1 MERLT
6 KAVVLLSVIAALAFE
21 IVSAGWELPSLRWL
35 SLGVAIVAF
44 LMGRALPERTAG
56 IVMALGAI
64 VPVLFLIYVGHFRLW
79 HLALWKGGLVGVV
92 LATTTL
98 TWRSPPPFG
107 FALTTWALAV
117 SLTWPIVALRE
128 LDWSAWLLWTPPTTP
143 SSAIHAIPNS
153 IWIAQVA
160 QVHLLGILWADWL
173 FGRFAGAPLERFD
186 RLVVRPML
194 VGTAVGGALAA
205 YQGLIDL
212 RFLGASLWAELER
225 ASGAL
230 TDANASGA
238 LSGLWVAIPLG
249 LAAASRQPAAR
260 MLLPLVSL
268 LLLAAV
274 WMTGSRTG
282 FLVGIVGLASGLHML
297 MVKMAR
303 PRAVAAS
310 VAAAVLVVGSVIVFA
325 TRQSP
330 ATGPIARARML
341 LPEISGPAIRS
352 AAWELWARNGYGLIA
367 GQMIQEAPLHGAGVG
382 AFHIMMVEYPIPGV
396 GTRLPSDN
404 AQNWYRHQ
412 LAELG
417 VLGSVGWIWWVVLVG
432 WIVIRARVAS
442 EMRTR
447 AIAVRYAVC
456 GFAAASLLGMP
467 GQSAVV
473 ALSFW
478 TLVTWLLL
486 MARGPAAIERIPAG
500 RARWALLA
508 LPITVAL
515 AFAGVTALAA
525 WTDLRPPFRS
535 SRIDYPYRYGMHE
548 PFEGESGRLRT
559 SAHAVYVRRA
569 PRPWLKLT
577 AWVEHPDADV
587 RPVRMEVWRDR
598 ERVMRGRLPRNVPMT
613 RYVKVPD
620 NNRSFVLESRV
631 DRTFEA
637 ADGTHADV
645 GLNLSWEFVDE
656 RPR

>member
-1 MERLT
+1 LERLT
-6 KAVVLLSVIAALAFE
+6 KAVVLVSIVAALAFE
-21 IVSAGWELPSLRWL
+21 TVSAGWELPSLRWM
-35 SLGVAIVAF
+35 SLGAAIAAVVI
-44 LMGRALPERTAG
+44 GRIFPERTAG
-56 IVMALGAI
+56 IVVALGAI
-64 VPVLFLIYVGHFRLW
+64 MPLLFLIGVGHFRLW
-79 HLALWKGGLVGVV
+79 HLTLWKGSLLGAI

-98 TWRSPPPFG
+98 NWRTPSPFR

-117 SLTWPIVALRE
+117 ALTWPIVALRE
-128 LDWSAWLLWTPPTTP
+128 LDWIASLLWVRPSTP
-143 SSAIHAIPNS
+143 STAIHGIPNS

-160 QVHLLGILWADWL
+160 QIHLLGVLWADWL

-194 VGTAVGGALAA
+194 VGTAVGAALPT

-212 RFLGASLWAELER
+212 RFLGASLWAELDR

-249 LAAASRQPAAR
+249 LAAASRGRTAR
-260 MLLPLVSL
+260 MVLPLLSL

-282 FLVGIVGLASGLHML
+282 FLVAVVGLASGLHLSML
-297 MVKMAR
+297 RTTRPKAR
-303 PRAVAAS
+303 WAALLAVAL
-310 VAAAVLVVGSVIVFA
+310 VAGSVVVVA
-325 TRQSP
+325 SRQST
-330 ATGPIARARML
+330 AAGPIARARAL
-341 LPEISGPAIRS
+341 LPEFTGSALRS

-367 GQMIQEAPLHGAGVG
+367 AEMIKDAPLQGVGIG
-382 AFHIMMVEYPIPGV
+382 AFHIVMVEYPIPGS
-396 GTRLPSDN
+396 GDRLPSDN

-412 LAELG
+412 IAELG
-417 VLGSVGWIWWVVLVG
+417 VLGSVGWIWWIVLVG
-432 WIVIRARVAS
+432 SIVIRGPVAA
-442 EMRTR
+442 ETRTR
-447 AIAVRYAVC
+447 AIAVRYAIC
-456 GFAAASLLGMP
+456 GFAAASLLGMA
-467 GQSAVV
+467 GQSVIV
-473 ALSFW
+473 ALAFW
-478 TLVTWLLL
+478 TLVAWLLL
-486 MARGPAAIERIPAG
+486 MTHGQAAAGPNTAAHAVWTVR
-500 RARWALLA
+500 A
-508 LPITVAL
+508 LPTAL
-515 AFAGVTALAA
+515 AFAFTGVTAYAA

-548 PFEGESGRLRT
+548 PFEGDSGRLRT
-559 SAHAVYVRRA
+559 SGHAVYVRRA

-587 RPVRMEVWRDR
+587 RPVRMEVWRDN

-620 NNRSFVLESRV
+620 DKRSFVLESRV
-631 DRTFEA
+631 DRTFAA

-656 RPR
+656 GPR